1 MMLLLLLRVMIR
13 LLPTSTTL
21 LPTAVVASSLVSAVL
36 VWCLFPYEVH
46 SLFVENVNWTGRLRY
61 TSQRRQQYGR
71 QSSNSRNGTNNDNSN
86 DDEKD
91 YSDYEQQFTIITCM
105 SPSCGRKRNEFGLD
119 PFATFGAMY
128 ARANNGGKDTTDA
141 NDNDNDTASS
151 TKVNVKEGPCLG
163 ACQYGPCIGIEH
175 DEYNGCVA
183 LEGMT
188 EEEFSNTVYVVV
200 IYILQY
206 YISVYCTNIGTVKI
220 TIKHMKHEIEK
231 KKLRENRTKKS
242 KKNAYTDTHSC
253 FSFPFCSFV

>member
-36 VWCLFPYEVH
+36 IWCLFPYEVQA
-46 SLFVENVNWTGRLRY
+46 LFVHPYVNWTGRLRH
-61 TSQRRQQYGR
+61 TSQRRRQYGRQQYGR
-71 QSSNSRNGTNNDNSN
+71 QSSYSRNGTNNDNSN

-128 ARANNGGKDTTDA
+128 ARANSGGKDTTDA

-220 TIKHMKHEIEK
+220 IIKHMKHKIEK
-231 KKLRENRTKKS
+231 KVERKPKEEKQKK
-242 KKNAYTDTHSC
+242 KRLH
-253 FSFPFCSFV
+253 

>member
-36 VWCLFPYEVH
+36 VWCLFPYEVQA
-46 SLFVENVNWTGRLRY
+46 LFVN
-61 TSQRRQQYGR
+61 TSQRRRQYGR
-71 QSSNSRNGTNNDNSN
+71 RQQQQSSNSSNDTKNDNSN
-86 DDEKD
+86 DNEKD

-128 ARANNGGKDTTDA
+128 ARANNSGTDTTDA

-188 EEEFSNTVYVVV
+188 EEEFSNTVFLNIVTEEDADRVWSCV
-200 IYILQY
+200 
-206 YISVYCTNIGTVKI
+206 TNAVQLMAEADADDSADDDDDDAGET
-220 TIKHMKHEIEK
+220 
-231 KKLRENRTKKS
+231 
-242 KKNAYTDTHSC
+242 
-253 FSFPFCSFV
+253 